1 MKNFKFKYKS
11 ILTLLENKEDGIRN
25 KLGQA
30 HSALNEEKYK
40 LNELLLTDKK
50 YSELLRSETSEGC
63 KLVFLR
69 SIEDY
74 RKELSKKVF
83 FQNDLIRKK
92 EEEIVSI
99 KGELLDA
106 MKEKKIMEKLKEKK
120 LDEYNMVLKKVEENT
135 IDQIVTYKNSLL
147 HR

>member
-83 FQNDLIRKK
+83 FRMI
-92 EEEIVSI
+92 
-99 KGELLDA
+99 
-106 MKEKKIMEKLKEKK
+106 
-120 LDEYNMVLKKVEENT
+120 
-135 IDQIVTYKNSLL
+135 
-147 HR
+147 